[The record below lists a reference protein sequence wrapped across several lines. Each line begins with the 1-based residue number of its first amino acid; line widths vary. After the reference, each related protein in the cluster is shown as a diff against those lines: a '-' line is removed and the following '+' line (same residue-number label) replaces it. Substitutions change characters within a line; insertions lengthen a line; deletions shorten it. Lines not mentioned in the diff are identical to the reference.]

1 MATNLKYQDGDQLL
15 LTVPSGIASGE
26 PLLYGQQPC
35 VALTDRGEDVAGKAT
50 VKFNGVFNLELA
62 GATEEDPVYIHVS
75 TFALALADDGDHVFF
90 GVCVSDSDDDD
101 MVDIRIGGIEPG
113 SGS

>member
-1 MATNLKYQDGDQLL
+1 MATNIKFEDGDRLL
-15 LTVPSGIASGE
+15 LTVPSGVASGE
-26 PLLYGQQPC
+26 PVLFGQQPG
-35 VALTDRGEDVAGKAT
+35 VALTDRGADVAGKAT
-50 VKFNGVFNLELA
+50 VQFAGVATFELA
-62 GATEEDPVYIHVS
+62 GAAEEDAVYIHVS

-90 GVCVSDSDDDD
+90 GVCIGDADADD